1 MKKEKK
7 ILIFAPIKTNSNKLK
22 DTIILLTTFSKIFGV
37 NNYYENQKLLCANYH
52 WNSKKKFQRD
62 KNYILKIYEIY
73 LKKITVKLNKLQNTN
88 YSFDYWRIIVGP
100 WLLDFITIIF
110 DRFEIL
116 NFLDKKYKILE
127 VRSATYNKQDN
138 IFNDYLEFNSF
149 LGKNYNQFNNIIF
162 SEIIKYRFKKIPIKK
177 IYFYKKNKD
186 IKNIGN
192 RINFFHNIL
201 RIYNFIFKLF
211 VKSRDV
217 FIINSYFRRSFNF
230 RLQIKL
236 GQFPFFWNKTSLK
249 EQKVQWNLRELFNQK
264 ENNKF
269 FDMLNYLIPKFI
281 PKIYLEG
288 YKEAVKLTNNL
299 AWPKKPKAI
308 ISANSY
314 FLDDVFKIWVAKK
327 KLEGSNLISTQHGG
341 NFFSSMVN
349 SNEIHLKKISD
360 YFLTWG
366 QVDNKNKSII
376 PYFNFK
382 TENKKINY
390 SKFGNLLLFDY
401 IMPPFVENLQ
411 STYNGP
417 QNLLFLN
424 RKITFLKNLKKNI
437 VRSTFIR
444 NKDLF
449 NETLL
454 FERKL
459 YTSLNI
465 NINYSSK
472 SFYKEIKKSRICVC
486 NSNQTVF
493 LETLN
498 LNFPTIVFFDSKF
511 DLLNKS
517 ALPYYNILRE
527 NKIFFE
533 DSAEAAAHINKIWD
547 NVDQWWKHK
556 KVQRAVNLFCNKFSK
571 RTESLKLHKFLNKL
585 NFKKPIK
592 HQTF

>member
-88 YSFDYWRIIVGP
+88 YSVDYWRIIVGP

-217 FIINSYFRRSFNF
+217 FIINSYFERYFNF
-230 RLQIKL
+230 GLQIKL
-236 GQFPFFWNKTSLK
+236 LQFPFFWNKILLK
-249 EQKVQWNLRELFNQK
+249 EQKVKWHLRKSINEK
-264 ENNKF
+264 ENDKF
-269 FDMLNYLIPKFI
+269 FSMLNYFIPKFI
-281 PKIYLEG
+281 PRIYLEG
-288 YKEAVKLTNNL
+288 YKEAAKLTNNL
-299 AWPKKPKAI
+299 PWPKKPKAI

-314 FLDDVFKIWVAKK
+314 FLDDVFKIWAAKK
-327 KLEGSNLISTQHGG
+327 KLGGSNLISTQHGG
-341 NFFSSMVN
+341 NFFSSRFN
-349 SNEIHLKKISD
+349 ISEIHLKKISD

-366 QVDNKNKSII
+366 QADDKNKSII
-376 PYFNFK
+376 PFYNFK
-382 TENKKINY
+382 FANRKIKHH
-390 SKFGNLLLFDY
+390 KFGNLLLFDY
-401 IMPPFVENLQ
+401 IMAPYIENLQ
-411 STYNGP
+411 SSYNGP
-417 QNLLFLN
+417 QNILFLDA
-424 RKITFLKNLKKNI
+424 KIKFLKKLEKNI
-437 VRSTFIR
+437 LNKTFVR
-444 NKDLF
+444 NKDQYYDA
-449 NETLL
+449 LL

-459 YTSLNI
+459 YKIHNI

-472 SFYKEIKKSRICVC
+472 NFYQELKKSRISVC

-498 LNFPTIVFFDSKF
+498 LNLPTIVLFDSKF
-511 DLLNKS
+511 DQLNKTS
-517 ALPYYNILRE
+517 IPYYDILKKSR
-527 NKIFFE
+527 IFFE
-533 DSAEAAAHINKIWD
+533 SPVEAAIHINSIWD
-547 NVDQWWKHK
+547 DVDFWWYNK
-556 KVQRAVNLFCNKFSK
+556 KVQSAVTLFCKNFSR
-571 RTESLKLHKFLNKL
+571 RTPNFKLHKFLKKL
-585 NFKKPIK
+585 DLKK
-592 HQTF
+592 